1 MSEAHLETALGP
13 GDVLTGSWD
22 GKGLQGFREGEQ
34 GAGFDQ
40 DQLSHLSSGAQPKPK
55 LRGMS
60 RFTAASTAGENR
72 RQPDTLDL
80 TVRPGVG
87 GTGQFWDQHRV
98 SIVIQ
103 SQS

>member
-1 MSEAHLETALGP
+1 MGP